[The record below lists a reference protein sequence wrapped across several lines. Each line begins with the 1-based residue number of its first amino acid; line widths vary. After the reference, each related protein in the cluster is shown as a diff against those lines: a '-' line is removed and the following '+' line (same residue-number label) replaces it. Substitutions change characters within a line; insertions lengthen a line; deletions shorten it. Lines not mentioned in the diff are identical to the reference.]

1 MKTTL
6 LGKTG
11 TKVSVVGLGG
21 EGVLRTYKRYKE
33 AQRVIH
39 EALQQGIT
47 YYDCARVYSDSELY
61 YGTVWKDNPELRGS
75 IFQTSKSASRDRDGA
90 LNDLSASLQRL
101 GTNYLDLWQIHDVRT
116 EDDFARISRSGGA
129 LEAFISAKES
139 GIVKNIGVTG
149 HHDPA
154 ILSKAVEQWPV
165 DTVLMPV
172 NPVEGVIGG
181 FLTDTLPK
189 AKAMGVAVIGMK
201 VLGAGHFIAPG
212 LGITA
217 QLLVRYALSFGITLA
232 IVGCSSPQEVQDLS
246 HAADLPLLS
255 DSEMEKI
262 TELFAP
268 HARELAFYRG
278 VC

>member
-21 EGVLRTYKRYKE
+21 EGVLRTYNRYKE
-33 AQRVIH
+33 AQGVIH

-75 IFQTSKSASRDRDGA
+75 MFQTSKSASRDREGA

-278 VC
+278 VR